1 MYLET
6 VKQITDVENEME
18 QAKAAKYGKVRPKA
32 PEAAKKPTPKQPPR
46 GQKPQ
51 GGGKGGKK

>member
-18 QAKAAKYGKVRPKA
+18 QAKADLYPLCTKERN
-32 PEAAKKPTPKQPPR
+32 T
-46 GQKPQ
+46 GQFLQYLHGAVAGVYRAQHKRF
-51 GGGKGGKK
+51 